1 MIKVSVLY
9 PKGTDSKFDMEYYL
23 EKHISMVM
31 ERFGLRCKGVSVD
44 VGLNAGGAGTEPAFV
59 AMAHFLFESI
69 EDFQEAFGPHSAEI
83 MGDIQ
88 NYTNIS
94 PIIQM
99 SQVRI

>member
-9 PKGTDSKFDMEYYL
+9 PKDTDSKFDMEYYF
-23 EKHISMVM
+23 EHHIPMVT

-44 VGLNAGGAGTEPAFV
+44 EGLNAGAAGTAPAYV
-59 AMAHFLFESI
+59 AVAHFLFESI
-69 EDFQEAFGPHSAEI
+69 DDFQEAFGPHSAEI

-88 NYTNIS
+88 NYTNVS
-94 PIIQM
+94 PIIQV

>member
-1 MIKVSVLY
+1 MIKVSVFY
-9 PKGTDSKFDMEYYL
+9 PKDTDSKFDMEYYF

-31 ERFGLRCKGVSVD
+31 ERFGQRCKGVSVD
-44 VGLNAGGAGTEPAFV
+44 EGLNAGAAGTEPAFV

-88 NYTNIS
+88 NYTSIS